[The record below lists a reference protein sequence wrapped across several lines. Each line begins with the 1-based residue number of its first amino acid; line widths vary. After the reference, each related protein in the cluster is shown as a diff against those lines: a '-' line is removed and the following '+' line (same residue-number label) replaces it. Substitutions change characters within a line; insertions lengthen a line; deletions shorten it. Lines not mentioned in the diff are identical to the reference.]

1 MSTSELSADESQ
13 SSGSSEITLSD
24 FEQEIEEFEMLSDGS
39 VSCGQSSL
47 DESEKASCLCAPVP
61 YDDEPLSHAEWV
73 EKYKEKKE
81 KSKVI
86 ESQALQGRLEGRGPI
101 SDW

>member
-1 MSTSELSADESQ
+1 MSSSELSADESQ

-24 FEQEIEEFEMLSDGS
+24 FELAIEEFETLSDGS
-39 VSCGQSSL
+39 VSRGQSSL
-47 DESEKASCLCAPVP
+47 DESEKASGLCAPVP
-61 YDDEPLSHAEWV
+61 YDDEPLADAEWV

-81 KSKVI
+81 SEAI
-86 ESQALQGRLEGRGPI
+86 ERQALQGRLEGRVPI